1 MSLLGG
7 PASSP
12 RAPLPSSK
20 ARMKKLPKKS
30 QNEKYRLKYLRLR
43 KAAKATVFV
52 SLTAARR
59 LSASTLLS
67 LATRLRT
74 ALPGRGG
81 GHRGVGLRTPARPAR
96 RATPDALGRFRAR
109 CLPFGVGED

>member
-7 PASSP
+7 LASSP
-12 RAPLPSSK
+12 RPPLPSSK

-52 SLTAARR
+52 SVTAAQPA
-59 LSASTLLS
+59 SAGDSAAS
-67 LATRLRT
+67 RD
-74 ALPGRGG
+74 LPLPR
-81 GHRGVGLRTPARPAR
+81 VTVLI
-96 RATPDALGRFRAR
+96 R
-109 CLPFGVGED
+109 C

>member
-67 LATRLRT
+67 LATGLRT

-81 GHRGVGLRTPARPAR
+81 GHRGVGLRTPALSRP
-96 RATPDALGRFRAR
+96 PGVPGRLRSFPSPLPAFRSW
-109 CLPFGVGED
+109 

>member
-12 RAPLPSSK
+12 RTPLQSGK

-52 SLTAARR
+52 SLTVTRP
-59 LSASTLLS
+59 LSASTLLI
-67 LATRLRT
+67 RDIF
-74 ALPGRGG
+74 PP
-81 GHRGVGLRTPARPAR
+81 HRSPP
-96 RATPDALGRFRAR
+96 
-109 CLPFGVGED
+109 EWQEQ